1 MRDPNF
7 RKGRLRK
14 HLALA
19 KTRFVNREFSILGRH
34 FKGLKRTCK
43 VLKPNVASNWKEGK
57 RIFMICELSGCLD
70 VFKLDLSFKMRIR

>member
-14 HLALA
+14 HFALA
-19 KTRFVNREFSILGRH
+19 KTRFVNREFSIFGRH

-43 VLKPNVASNWKEGK
+43 VSKHIFASNCKEGN
-57 RIFMICELSGCLD
+57 RIFHDFESKTCLGTSGGPEA
-70 VFKLDLSFKMRIR
+70 M